1 MSRDMV
7 LTDTEVNRLF
17 RVAKF
22 SNSDEGHTL
31 DESKFSL
38 SLQSED
44 GRDRFL
50 FDFSRSSIV
59 LRYKFQMR
67 ANRMFPLLRLDLGGP
82 FHDNP
87 DIEIECP
94 ENDPFRQVH
103 PQCIGK
109 HFEIGEPHIHYYR
122 EGFEDS
128 WAYPV
133 PSSFKNLDDV
143 FQTYMDFMELCNVV
157 KRPNVRRS
165 LDEFL

>member
-7 LTDTEVNRLF
+7 LTDAEVNRLF

-31 DESKFSL
+31 AESKFSL

-67 ANRMFPLLRLDLGGP
+67 VDCMFPLLRLGLGGR

-87 DIEIECP
+87 DIEIEYP
-94 ENDPFRQVH
+94 ENDPFRQV
-103 PQCIGK
+103 
-109 HFEIGEPHIHYYR
+109 
-122 EGFEDS
+122 S
-128 WAYPV
+128 
-133 PSSFKNLDDV
+133 
-143 FQTYMDFMELCNVV
+143 
-157 KRPNVRRS
+157 
-165 LDEFL
+165 